1 MATIAISLLVL
12 FAAIALLRVPIAYAL
27 ILACLPFF
35 LSNDR
40 LSNELLVQRMYG
52 GVDSFILLAVPFFV
66 LAGAIMNAA
75 KVTDR
80 LLALAHAL
88 VGWVRGGLGMVNVAT
103 SMGFGG
109 VSGSST
115 ADVAGLGSILIP
127 QMVRRGYSSGYA
139 VGITAASAVIGTI
152 IPPSI
157 QMVVWGSLTN
167 TSIGAMFLGG
177 VIPGILIGGGMM
189 LVAYIEARRHNYPA
203 EPRLP
208 FRHVLKAF
216 RDSVLALGM
225 IVIVLGGIVGG
236 FVTATEAS
244 VLAVLYALFLGLVV
258 YRTISLRD
266 LPRIFRESALLT
278 ALPLF
283 ALAAAAVFAYLLAF
297 YRIPFLF
304 EDVLAGVPGWAI
316 LWVVG
321 LIFLVLGTFLD
332 ALPAMAIMIPV
343 LAPAV
348 TAAGVDPVHYGVV
361 AVMMLAFGLITPPY
375 GLCLLLASKI
385 GRIPVVQ
392 AIGPMAPFAAVIV
405 VTIVLAILVP
415 GVVLWLPGLAG

>member
-1 MATIAISLLVL
+1 MATVAISLLVL

-189 LVAYIEARRHNYPA
+189 LVAYIEARRNNYPA

-208 FRHVLKAF
+208 FSQVLKAF

-348 TAAGVDPVHYGVV
+348 TAAGVDPVQYGVV

-385 GRIPVVQ
+385 GRIPVMRAV
-392 AIGPMAPFAAVIV
+392 GPMLPFAAVIV
-405 VTIVLAILVP
+405 FTIVLAILVP

>member
-236 FVTATEAS
+236 FVTATEA
-244 VLAVLYALFLGLVV
+244 AVLPVRYA
-258 YRTISLRD
+258 RMST
-266 LPRIFRESALLT
+266 T
-278 ALPLF
+278 A
-283 ALAAAAVFAYLLAF
+283 
-297 YRIPFLF
+297 
-304 EDVLAGVPGWAI
+304 
-316 LWVVG
+316 
-321 LIFLVLGTFLD
+321 
-332 ALPAMAIMIPV
+332 
-343 LAPAV
+343 
-348 TAAGVDPVHYGVV
+348 
-361 AVMMLAFGLITPPY
+361 
-375 GLCLLLASKI
+375 S
-385 GRIPVVQ
+385 
-392 AIGPMAPFAAVIV
+392 
-405 VTIVLAILVP
+405 
-415 GVVLWLPGLAG
+415 